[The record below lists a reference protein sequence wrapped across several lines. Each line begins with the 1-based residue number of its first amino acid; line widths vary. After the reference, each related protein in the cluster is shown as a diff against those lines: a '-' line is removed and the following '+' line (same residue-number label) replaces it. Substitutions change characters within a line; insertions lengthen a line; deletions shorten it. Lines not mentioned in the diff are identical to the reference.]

1 MAGGWAF
8 RDQDAER
15 AQQWSKTGNGLDMQ
29 NIERAHVGLLEVK
42 ITKGAA
48 DSEAGVGAAR
58 GADDAPAAL
67 HFHAP
72 AALLHSCFLPL
83 QPRLVVCR
91 VAVSGQL
98 FRLSGLLLTRAPPV
112 PLHGPATSAK
122 SGDVHVNGTLVGC
135 VDKV

>member
-1 MAGGWAF
+1 MSDYECVDIERTEDAQWSSYTSNGGRGMGIWG
-8 RDQDAER
+8 RAER
-15 AQQWSKTGNGLDMQ
+15 TRQGSKTGNGLETQ
-29 NIERAHVGLLEVK
+29 NAERAHGGLLEVK

-58 GADDAPAAL
+58 SADDAPAAL

-91 VAVSGQL
+91 VA
-98 FRLSGLLLTRAPPV
+98 LSW
-112 PLHGPATSAK
+112 SAFP
-122 SGDVHVNGTLVGC
+122 TA
-135 VDKV
+135 